1 MTKDFK
7 NLRRWT
13 EADEISLDLLMTKL
27 ATFFAIAISAIALFM
42 VLTVEPVNASI
53 TSITTDN
60 LMSDDMAS
68 YTAIYGYHAVFEEGD
83 ME

>member
-13 EADEISLDLLMTKL
+13 EGDEQSLERLMTRL
-27 ATFFAIAISAIALFM
+27 TALCAMAVSAIALFM
-42 VLTVEPVNASI
+42 ALTVAPATAI
-53 TSITTDN
+53 TSATTDN